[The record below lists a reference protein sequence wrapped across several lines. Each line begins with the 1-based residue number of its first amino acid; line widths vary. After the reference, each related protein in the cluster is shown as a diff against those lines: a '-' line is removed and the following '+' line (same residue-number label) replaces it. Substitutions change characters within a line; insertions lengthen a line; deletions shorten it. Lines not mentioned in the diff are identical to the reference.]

1 MKLHLKHIFS
11 GLTLAQY
18 GELYFE
24 ESFNEYL
31 CKGVNLTRNV
41 KEKSLNGTSLK
52 RVTTVSPDREIPGP
66 VAKVIKM
73 DRLEYD
79 EELTYDTEAFKGTW
93 KINVPGP
100 LGSKFSA
107 GGQFT
112 FREVAGGVEREL
124 WGEIN
129 VKVFGVGKMIETLIV
144 TDVEKSYETAAAQTS
159 QYIRDN
165 AALFA

>member
-1 MKLHLKHIFS
+1 MKLHVKHIFL
-11 GLTLAQY
+11 GITLTQY

-41 KEKSLNGTSLK
+41 KEKTLNGTSLN
-52 RVTTVSPDREIPGP
+52 RVTTVSPDRVIPGP

-73 DRLEYD
+73 NRLEYD
-79 EELTYDTEAFKGTW
+79 EELTYDTAAFKGTW
-93 KINVPGP
+93 KIQVPGP
-100 LGSKFSA
+100 LGAKFSA
-107 GGQFT
+107 GGEFV
-112 FREVAGGVEREL
+112 FREVDGGVEREL
-124 WGEIN
+124 WGELN

-165 AALFA
+165 SELFA